1 MPLVPELW
9 LLSER
14 AKMKEFTTFAVPRSF
29 LPELHFFRTWVR
41 RHILNIFQTNSDMKN
56 TLKEW
61 PLLKKGPTEA
71 ERVARGHFH
80 GRAGVTSAY
89 LMCLGFGPTPKPSSV
104 SKNGSFENFMGSK
117 SNFG

>member
-1 MPLVPELW
+1 MPLVPKLW

-56 TLKEW
+56 TL
-61 PLLKKGPTEA
+61 
-71 ERVARGHFH
+71 
-80 GRAGVTSAY
+80 
-89 LMCLGFGPTPKPSSV
+89 MCLGFGPVPKPSSV
-104 SKNGSFENFMGSK
+104 SKNGSFENIMESK